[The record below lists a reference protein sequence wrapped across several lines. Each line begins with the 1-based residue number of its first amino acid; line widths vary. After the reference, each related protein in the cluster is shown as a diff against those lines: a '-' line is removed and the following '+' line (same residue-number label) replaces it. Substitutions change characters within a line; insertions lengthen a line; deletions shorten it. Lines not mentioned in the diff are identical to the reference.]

1 MNFLFS
7 VFPEG
12 FSRLLFDQLLC
23 SSPFMCR
30 WCQLQ
35 TSLDFRAHACRLC
48 PGSSLL
54 GLDRILMD
62 FISLSFTRKSN
73 NQQQNVYFLRQ
84 PREAFKLEE
93 LQHQCPPL
101 AYFHFSSLVSE
112 RRVKRGKRIFQR
124 RKRRVYS
131 WRNAVFTC
139 QSQTLMWIICVRRMQ
154 DALNCSVTIV
164 TKLFV
169 PTSAFIWFSG
179 FLFGGEELILSWCT
193 IKV

>member
-1 MNFLFS
+1 
-7 VFPEG
+7 
-12 FSRLLFDQLLC
+12 
-23 SSPFMCR
+23 MCR

-35 TSLDFRAHACRLC
+35 TSLDFFRAHACRLC
-48 PGSSLL
+48 TGSSLL

-73 NQQQNVYFLRQ
+73 NQQQNVYFLTQ
-84 PREAFKLEE
+84 PRVAFKLEE

-101 AYFHFSSLVSE
+101 AYFHFSILVSE
-112 RRVKRGKRIFQR
+112 RRVKRGKGIFQR
-124 RKRRVYS
+124 KKRRMYS
-131 WRNAVFTC
+131 WRNAVFKC

-179 FLFGGEELILSWCT
+179 FLFGGEELILS
-193 IKV
+193 